1 MPYLFR
7 LKPNAAQTPTFDEY
21 AARFLAAGLQP
32 FGVQSPNVRA
42 FCIKNLGAVV
52 VKDAPE
58 ERGLYAEAL
67 IGLVTL
73 GWNATDIRPRVEVW
87 LRVAEETDSVIF
99 DGHTMDALVDEVSI
113 ASCVERV
120 VAKRRACFKGGP
132 CYVPRHFDV

>member
-7 LKPNAAQTPTFDEY
+7 LKPKAAQAPTLADY

-32 FGVQSPNVRA
+32 FGARSPNVHT
-42 FCIKNLGAVV
+42 FCIKNLGVVV

-58 ERGLYAEAL
+58 EGGLYAEAL

-73 GWNATDIRPRVEVW
+73 GWNAADIRPRVEVW

-113 ASCVERV
+113 ASSVERV
-120 VAKRRACFKGGP
+120 VAKRRACFRGGS
-132 CYVPRHFDV
+132 CYVPRDFDS